1 MKYWDPRDLQF
12 SAWEK
17 KQIGKHKAKNKKHK
31 KKKKIEKI
39 LNTHILLHAYN

>member
-12 SAWEK
+12 SAREK
-17 KQIGKHKAKNKKHK
+17 KQIGKHKAKKKKHK

>member
-17 KQIGKHKAKNKKHK
+17 KQIGKHKAKKKGIK
-31 KKKKIEKI
+31 KKEKI